1 VVNFPFYAA
10 APKEIVTSCNLCG
23 GNRFALYRL
32 TDRYGLEA
40 PSVECQGCGLRFL
53 SFRMTAEAY
62 EEFYAG
68 GHYRELLTQFLQKM
82 GKPGSEALVT
92 PQGMES
98 DQTRYAAGLSQ
109 ALARFM
115 GEIKGGLLLDLGGST
130 GRVAERLAQDFNLDA
145 TVVET
150 SIPEANR
157 ARAKGLAV
165 ANVRLQDYE
174 PGGNHYDLI
183 LLCRTVDHL
192 LDIKGDLRRIRGWLA
207 PKGLFFVDFVHTTPP
222 KIDHPYILSVD
233 TMRRYLEGAGFRVRA
248 LGHSDA
254 RHTNMLC
261 EAA

>member
-1 VVNFPFYAA
+1 MVNFPFYAA
-10 APKEIVTSCNLCG
+10 APKEIVCSCNLCG

-53 SFRMTAEAY
+53 SFRMTPEAY

-68 GHYRELLTQFLQKM
+68 GHYRDLLTQHL
-82 GKPGSEALVT
+82 GKPITA
-92 PQGMES
+92 QGIEH
-98 DQTRYAAGLSQ
+98 DQTTYAARI
-109 ALARFM
+109 AERLAPFM
-115 GEIKGGLLLDLGGST
+115 GNIRGGLLLDLGGST
-130 GRVAERLAQDFNLDA
+130 GIVADKLAREFDLDA
-145 TVVET
+145 TVVEA

-157 ARAKGLAV
+157 ARDKGLAV

-174 PGGNHYDLI
+174 PGGNHYNLI

-192 LDIKGDLRRIRGWLA
+192 LDIAGDLRRIRGWLA
-207 PKGLFFVDFVHTTPP
+207 SGGLFFVDFVHKTPP
-222 KIDHPYILSVD
+222 KIDHPYMLSVD
-233 TMRRYLEGAGFRVRA
+233 TMRRYLEGAGFAVRA
-248 LGHSDA
+248 MGPGDR

>member
-1 VVNFPFYAA
+1 MVNFPYYAA
-10 APKEIVTSCNLCG
+10 APKEIVSTCNLCG

-68 GHYRELLTQFLQKM
+68 GHYRELLGQFVGLPVTAQTIEHDQK
-82 GKPGSEALVT
+82 V
-92 PQGMES
+92 
-98 DQTRYAAGLSQ
+98 YAARLSRRLAPYMGGL
-109 ALARFM
+109 
-115 GEIKGGLLLDLGGST
+115 KGGLLLDLGGST
-130 GRVAERLAQDFNLDA
+130 GIVAEKLAREYNLDA
-145 TVVET
+145 TVVEA

-157 ARAKGLAV
+157 ARDKGLAV

-192 LDIKGDLRRIRGWLA
+192 LDIAGDLRRIRGWLA
-207 PKGLFFVDFVHTTPP
+207 PKGLFFVDFVHRTPP
-222 KIDHPYILSVD
+222 KIDHPYMLSVD
-233 TMRRYLEGAGFRVRA
+233 TMRRYLEGAGFTVRA
-248 LGHSDA
+248 MGQGRLSAYKHALRGCQGLHKRRA
-254 RHTNMLC
+254 
-261 EAA
+261 